1 MKSSQITEVIL
12 GVTEGQHGVASRGQ
26 LLAAGLSRHAIDSR
40 VRTGRLVAVYPGVY
54 STLRTTDRCAAWMA
68 AVLSGGPGSLVC
80 RRSAACL
87 WGFGPPDHRPSV
99 LRRFNRKSDSPGSAR
114 SFASG
119 DISVHRTRAL
129 PARDIASKEGI
140 PVTSVAR
147 TLLDLAGTSGNR
159 LDEFFDSAARSGLLE
174 REELLPVLDRGPGWK
189 GIGRLRHLIEEW
201 DPLLTTSRS
210 DLEMKF
216 LRICRQS
223 QLPEPHMNSRM
234 AGYEVDFL
242 WPLEKLVVEVD
253 GFEFHSGQ
261 AAFEADHV
269 RDADLAM
276 AGYRVVRFTY
286 RKVMFEPAFVTS
298 RLKALL
304 AS

>member
-1 MKSSQITEVIL
+1 MKSSQISEVIL
-12 GVTEGQHGVASRGQ
+12 EATEGQHGVASRRQ

-40 VRTGRLVAVYPGVY
+40 VRTGRLITVHPGVY
-54 STLRTTDRCAAWMA
+54 STLRTTDKYSMLMA

-87 WGFGPPDHRPSV
+87 WGFGPPNHRPSV
-99 LRRFNRKSDSPGSAR
+99 LRRFNRKPDAPGDAR

-119 DISVHRTRAL
+119 EVSIHRTRTL
-129 PARDIASKEGI
+129 PARDIASKDGI

-147 TLLDLAGTSGNR
+147 TLLDLAGISGSR
-159 LDEFFDSAARSGLLE
+159 LDEFFDSAARSRLLE
-174 REELLPVLDRGPGWK
+174 RGELLPILDRGPGWR

-201 DPLLTTSRS
+201 DPLLATSRS

-223 QLPEPHMNSRM
+223 QLPEPRMNSRV
-234 AGYEVDFL
+234 AGYEVDFM
-242 WPLEKLVVEVD
+242 WPQKQLVAEVD

-261 AAFEADHV
+261 AAFESDHI

-298 RLKALL
+298 RLKVLL
-304 AS
+304 A

>member
-1 MKSSQITEVIL
+1 
-12 GVTEGQHGVASRGQ
+12 
-26 LLAAGLSRHAIDSR
+26 
-40 VRTGRLVAVYPGVY
+40 
-54 STLRTTDRCAAWMA
+54 
-68 AVLSGGPGSLVC
+68 
-80 RRSAACL
+80 
-87 WGFGPPDHRPSV
+87 V
-99 LRRFNRKSDSPGSAR
+99 LRRFNRKPDAPGDAR

-119 DISVHRTRAL
+119 EISIHRTRTL
-129 PARDIASKEGI
+129 PARDIASKDGI

-147 TLLDLAGTSGNR
+147 TLLDLAGISGSR
-159 LDEFFDSAARSGLLE
+159 LDEFFDSAARSRLLE
-174 REELLPVLDRGPGWK
+174 RGELLPILDRGPGWR

-201 DPLLTTSRS
+201 DPLLATSRS

-223 QLPEPHMNSRM
+223 QLPEPRMNSRV
-234 AGYEVDFL
+234 AGYEVDFM
-242 WPLEKLVVEVD
+242 WPQKQLVAEVD

-261 AAFEADHV
+261 AAFESDHI

-298 RLKALL
+298 RLKVLL
-304 AS
+304 A

>member
-1 MKSSQITEVIL
+1 MKSSQISEVIL
-12 GVTEGQHGVASRGQ
+12 EVTEGQHGVASRRQ
-26 LLAAGLSRHAIDSR
+26 LLAAGVSRHAIDSR
-40 VRTGRLVAVYPGVY
+40 VRTGRLITVHPGVY
-54 STLRTTDRCAAWMA
+54 STLRTTDKCSTLMA

-87 WGFGPPDHRPSV
+87 WGFGPPNHRPSV
-99 LRRFNRKSDSPGSAR
+99 LRQFNRKPDAPGDSR

-119 DISVHRTRAL
+119 EISIHRTRTL
-129 PARDIASKEGI
+129 PARDIALKDGI

-147 TLLDLAGTSGNR
+147 TLLDLAGISGSR
-159 LDEFFDSAARSGLLE
+159 LDEFFDAAARSRLLE
-174 REELLPVLDRGPGWK
+174 REELLPILDRGPGWR

-201 DPLLTTSRS
+201 DPLLATSRS

-223 QLPEPHMNSRM
+223 QLPEPRMNSRV
-234 AGYEVDFL
+234 AGYEVDFV
-242 WPLEKLVVEVD
+242 WPQKQLVAEVD

-261 AAFEADHV
+261 AAFESDHI

-286 RKVMFEPAFVTS
+286 RKVMYEPAFVTS
-298 RLKALL
+298 RLKVLL
-304 AS
+304 A